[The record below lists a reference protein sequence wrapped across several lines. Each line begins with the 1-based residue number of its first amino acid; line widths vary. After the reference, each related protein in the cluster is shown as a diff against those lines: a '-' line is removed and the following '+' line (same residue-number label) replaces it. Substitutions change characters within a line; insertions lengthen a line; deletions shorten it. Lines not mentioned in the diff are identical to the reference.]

1 MENGLSELR
10 GRARAQAKTRMTCAG
25 ISKQISILELRVRQ
39 EMELK
44 RLRRGSGVKDLEAS
58 LDLD

>member
-1 MENGLSELR
+1 MSELR
-10 GRARAQAKTRMTCAG
+10 GRARAQAKTRVTYSG
-25 ISKQISILELRVRQ
+25 ISKQISILGLRVRQ

-44 RLRRGSGVKDLEAS
+44 RLRWGSRVKDFEAS